1 MKSQTCMGLD
11 AIIPAGIGPLCEAK
25 HTGFDAHKAIVC
37 EHEPAAW
44 CSLRGIWVCRRCCQ
58 LCYEDMYPEGCMEA
72 EDIWR
77 TRLKSPTSTKVGGM
91 RD

>member
-11 AIIPAGIGPLCEAK
+11 AIIPTGIGPLCEAK
-25 HTGFDAHKAIVC
+25 HTGFDAHKAIMC

-77 TRLKSPTSTKVGGM
+77 TTP
-91 RD
+91 